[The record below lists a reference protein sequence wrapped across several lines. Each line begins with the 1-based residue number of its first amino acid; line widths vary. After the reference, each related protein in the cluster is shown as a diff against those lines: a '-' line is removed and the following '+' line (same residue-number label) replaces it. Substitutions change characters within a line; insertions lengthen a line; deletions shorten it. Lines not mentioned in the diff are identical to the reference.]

1 MTAVDAS
8 GAETLTDSAPPLVA
22 RGPGSPPPV
31 VELRGLGKSFG
42 QRVVLRSI
50 DCAFGRGQVTAVL
63 GPNAAG
69 KSTLIK
75 VILGMVRPDA
85 GQVLVDGVLVNGDP
99 AYRAGIGYMPQAAR
113 FPENLTGR
121 KVLAMLRDLRGA
133 AAPVDTT
140 LLDAFELAQELDKP
154 VRTLSGGTRQKL
166 NAAIAFLFRPP
177 LLILDE
183 PTAGLDPV
191 ASGLLKDRILDA
203 ARGGATVI
211 LTSHVLSELEELVD
225 GIVFLL
231 DGAVRFAGPLD
242 RLRRETGEARLERA
256 IAGLMRRGPR

>member
-1 MTAVDAS
+1 MTAVEPSLRGTGPDS
-8 GAETLTDSAPPLVA
+8 GSAPGTAPRPTGTIVDV
-22 RGPGSPPPV
+22 RGLNKRFGRRMV
-31 VELRGLGKSFG
+31 LRG
-42 QRVVLRSI
+42 V
-50 DCAFGRGQVTAVL
+50 DCVIGRGRVTAVL

-85 GQVLVDGVLVNGDP
+85 GEVLVDKVRVNGDP
-99 AYRAGIGYMPQAAR
+99 GYRAAIGYMPQAAR

-121 KVLAMLRDLRGA
+121 KVLAMLRDLRGPA
-133 AAPVDTT
+133 ATVDTT
-140 LLDAFELAQELDKP
+140 LLDQLGLAEELDKP

-166 NAAIAFLFRPP
+166 NAATAFLFRPS

-191 ASGLLKDRILDA
+191 ASGVLKDRILA
-203 ARGGATVI
+203 AAQAGASVI

-225 GIVFLL
+225 DIVFLL
-231 DGAVRFAGPLD
+231 EGTVRFAGPLEE
-242 RLRRETGEARLERA
+242 LRRETGEARLERA
-256 IAGLMRRGPR
+256 IAGLMRRRLS